1 MQINMNGQI
10 KEPRIT
16 GAINGQ
22 LPQPSG
28 VRLDI
33 VRDGEVRLDRLTL
46 KGGACVAL

>member
-1 MQINMNGQI
+1 MNGQI

-46 KGGACVAL
+46 KGGAGVAL